1 VSDVGLLTAIQHDIV
16 NGSVSTATSLRKA
29 QILAYQLD
37 NLEFKNWVDW
47 ELNGYPA
54 NAKTFDEILQRLPA
68 YRIAEAS
75 ILFNAVDR
83 FGGQYRNVTLRA
95 PGLPPEHRLFYSLEG
110 IPTLEKIAASEGDVA
125 KVILPAYL
133 VHALNQETISKQ
145 WAISEAWKQVP
156 KGILI
161 NIIETVRNRLLKF
174 TLELTR
180 LYPGL
185 NSDVENAQ
193 TITDAEQVTFLVQ
206 NHILVARGG
215 NLSIFSQKGGATMP
229 KYQLTEQQKNL
240 LRSLVPGLRSGQVKS
255 DWAIV
260 SGNDRILGIFGL
272 DDDGQLWRDTWD
284 GVKYS
289 DLEVFEGYGFFKHT
303 RTDKHGIKTNYAL
316 NEAAIIEAVENDFEM
331 PAVSSAPQSTISI
344 HASGSIVNIQS
355 TLDNVSQVIHNAP
368 QLDDNFKAELTSLIE
383 QLTAA
388 LTEVPDEYA
397 EDAEAIA
404 VEASR
409 LAEDV
414 SRAKPNRR
422 SIQISA
428 DGLKRAAQNL
438 AAITPPV
445 VTIVQ
450 SIVELVQKVAK

>member
-1 VSDVGLLTAIQHDIV
+1 MSDVGLLTAIQHDIV

-54 NAKTFDEILQRLPA
+54 DAKTFDEIIQRLPA
-68 YRIAEAS
+68 YRVAEAS
-75 ILFNAVDR
+75 VLFNAVDR
-83 FGGQYRNVTLRA
+83 FGQQYHNVTLR
-95 PGLPPEHRLFYSLEG
+95 GLELPPELTLFCSLEG
-110 IPTLEKIAASEGDVA
+110 IPTLEKIAANEGDVA

-133 VHALNQETISKQ
+133 VHALNQEAISRQ

-206 NHILVARGG
+206 NHILVAGGG

-229 KYQLTEQQKNL
+229 KYQLTERQKNL
-240 LRSLVPGLRSGQVKS
+240 LRSLVPGLKSGQVES
-255 DWAIV
+255 EWIIV
-260 SGNDRILGIFGL
+260 YGDDRILGIFGL
-272 DDDGQLWRDTWD
+272 DDDGQLWRATWD
-284 GVKYS
+284 GVDYS
-289 DLEVFEGYGFFKHT
+289 DLEVFEDCGFLKHT
-303 RTDKHGIKTNYAL
+303 RIERGIKTNYIL
-316 NEAAIIEAVENDFEM
+316 KEAAIIEAVENDFEI
-331 PAVSSAPQSTISI
+331 PAVSSASQSTINI
-344 HASGSIVNIQS
+344 HASGSIVNLQS
-355 TLDNVSQVIHNAP
+355 TLENVSQVIHNAP
-368 QLDDNFKAELTSLIE
+368 QLDNNFKAELTSLIE

-388 LTEVPDEYA
+388 LSEVPDEYA

-404 VEASR
+404 VEARR

-414 SRAKPNRR
+414 SRPKPNRR